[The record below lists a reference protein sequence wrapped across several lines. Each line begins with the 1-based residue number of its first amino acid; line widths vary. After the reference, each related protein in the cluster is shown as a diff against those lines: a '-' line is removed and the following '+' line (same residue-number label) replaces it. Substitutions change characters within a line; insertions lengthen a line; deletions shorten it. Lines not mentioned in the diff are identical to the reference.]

1 MLRHL
6 CRPRAM
12 PANAIDHTRCLRN
25 SLPISSN
32 VSSSLSHLD
41 SHRLRR
47 TVAQQIDADL
57 VGGPDAAHQV
67 EPPLRIRHAHAIH
80 CRDAVA
86 ALQAELRK
94 ELGIASGSPPVA
106 AAATVVAEGL
116 ALQQIRHNLRIA
128 LELIAE

>member
-47 TVAQQIDADL
+47 TVAQQLKAEL
-57 VGGPDAAHQV
+57 VNDPDAAHQV
-67 EPPLRIRHAHAIH
+67 ETPQRNQHAHTKH
-80 CRDAVA
+80 SRDDDA

-94 ELGIASGSPPVA
+94 ELGIASGS
-106 AAATVVAEGL
+106 
-116 ALQQIRHNLRIA
+116 H
-128 LELIAE
+128 